1 MSPRDDRLPTS
12 NSSIVQWF
20 KLDQFVPERAVTSHF
35 ISSKA
40 LLYLRI
46 PLVLYS
52 TIALWA
58 DIGISLATNEFHHY
72 FAYFTRFTFVGLNAY
87 LIVSNSKILSL
98 WRSLDT
104 NPTIPPSL
112 PSFYYYY
119 NNYYQWVFPTPPLIF
134 LLDNSSPIL
143 IVPYGRQPY

>member
-12 NSSIVQWF
+12 NSTLVQWF

-40 LLYLRI
+40 LLCLRI

-87 LIVSNSKILSL
+87 LIVSSSKTRSSLSGDPL
-98 WRSLDT
+98 VPTLPFPLHCRPLLLQLLLLPMGIPLPLSFSSLT
-104 NPTIPPSL
+104 
-112 PSFYYYY
+112 
-119 NNYYQWVFPTPPLIF
+119 TPPLF
-134 LLDNSSPIL
+134 
-143 IVPYGRQPY
+143 